1 MHDRTIRLLLVD
13 DDEDDYV
20 LTRDLLA
27 DIPDFRF
34 ELDWISDPEAALEEI
49 SRGRHDLHLIDYSL
63 GRLDGLGL
71 IHAAVARGCTAPMI
85 LLTGLGDRA
94 IDIGAMRAGAADFLE
109 KWHLD
114 ARLLER
120 SIRYSLQEKQHADDL
135 ERRVRERT
143 AELARANQE
152 LESQVADRIRA
163 EEALRA
169 ADRRK
174 DEYLST
180 LAHELR
186 NPLAPIRNALEIMRL
201 SGNAPATV
209 ETSRAMIDRQVK
221 HLVRLIDD
229 LMDVARISRGL
240 IKLKIDAVDVGS
252 VVASAVEGVRS
263 VLNKS
268 RHELHVAVPEETL
281 TLRADATRLAQILHN
296 LLHNAAKYT
305 EPGGVIHLSAGR
317 EGDDAVFRVKDNGL
331 GVPEDMLDTI
341 FEAFTQ
347 VNRTGDSVPSGLG
360 IGLSLVKT
368 LVELH
373 GGRVEAQSEGASKG
387 SEFTVRIPL
396 GRPGETD
403 DPTWDP
409 GRRS

>member
-49 SRGRHDLHLIDYSL
+49 SKGRHDLHLIDYSL

-94 IDIGAMRAGAADFLE
+94 IDIGAMQAGAADFLE

-143 AELARANQE
+143 AELARANRE
-152 LESQVADRIRA
+152 LEAQVADRIRA

-240 IKLKIDAVDVGS
+240 IKLKIDTVDVGS
-252 VVASAVEGVRS
+252 VVASAVESVRPIIS
-263 VLNKS
+263 KS
-268 RHELHVAVPEETL
+268 GHDLRVAVPEESL
-281 TLRADATRLAQILHN
+281 TLRADATRLAQVLHN

-305 EPGGVIHLSAGR
+305 DPGGLIQLSAAR
-317 EGDDAVFRVKDNGL
+317 EGGDVVFRVKDDGL
-331 GVPEDMLDTI
+331 GVPEDMLETI
-341 FEAFTQ
+341 FEIFTQ
-347 VNRTGDSVPSGLG
+347 VDRADDSIPSGLG

-368 LVELH
+368 LVKLH
-373 GGRVEAQSEGASKG
+373 GGRVEARSEGPGEG
-387 SEFTVRIPL
+387 SEFTVRIPM
-396 GRPGETD
+396 GRSEEADG
-403 DPTWDP
+403 PT
-409 GRRS
+409 

>member
-1 MHDRTIRLLLVD
+1 MYDRPLRLLLID

-27 DIPDFRF
+27 DIPELRF
-34 ELDWISDPEAALEEI
+34 ELDWIADPEAGLEEMV
-49 SRGRHDLHLIDYSL
+49 RGRHDLHLIDYSL
-63 GRLDGLGL
+63 GKLDGLGL
-71 IHAAVARGCTAPMI
+71 IQAAVARGCPAPMI

-94 IDIGAMRAGAADFLE
+94 VDIRAMRAGAADFLE

-114 ARLLER
+114 AKLLER
-120 SIRYSLQEKQHADDL
+120 SIRYSLQEKQHADEL

-143 AELARANQE
+143 AELARTNEA
-152 LESQVADRIRA
+152 LEAQMAERIRA

-169 ADRRK
+169 VDRRK

-201 SGNAPATV
+201 AGDASPTIEA
-209 ETSRAMIDRQVK
+209 SRAMIDRQVK

-240 IKLKIDAVDVGS
+240 IKLKLDSVDVGH
-252 VVASAVEGVRS
+252 VVSTAVESVRPFVS
-263 VLNKS
+263 KAEHKLRV
-268 RHELHVAVPEETL
+268 VVPDEPL
-281 TLRADATRLAQILHN
+281 TLRADPTRISQVLHN
-296 LLHNAAKYT
+296 LLHNAAKFT
-305 EPGGVIHLSAGR
+305 DLGGEIQLLVAR
-317 EGDDAVFRVKDNGL
+317 EGEEVVFRVKDNGI
-331 GVPEDMLDTI
+331 GIAGDMLEKI
-341 FEAFTQ
+341 FEIFTQ
-347 VNRTGDSVPSGLG
+347 VDRRRDSVASGLG

-373 GGRVEAQSEGASKG
+373 GGRIEARSDGLGKG

-396 GRPGETD
+396 DGLEQQGGPSR
-403 DPTWDP
+403 
-409 GRRS
+409 

>member
-27 DIPDFRF
+27 DIPDIRF
-34 ELDWISDPEAALEEI
+34 ELDWISDAETALEEMA
-49 SRGRHDLHLIDYSL
+49 RGRHDLHLIDYSL

-71 IHAAVARGCTAPMI
+71 IHAAVARGCTTPMI
-85 LLTGLGDRA
+85 LLTGLGDRT

-120 SIRYSLQEKQHADDL
+120 SIRYSLQEKEHADDL

-143 AELARANQE
+143 TELARTNVA
-152 LESQVADRIRA
+152 LEAQIAERIRA

-201 SGNAPATV
+201 AGNAPATV
-209 ETSRAMIDRQVK
+209 EASRAMIDRQVK
-221 HLVRLIDD
+221 HLVHLIDD

-240 IKLKIDAVDVGS
+240 IKLKIDAVDVGY
-252 VVASAVEGVRS
+252 VVSTAVESVRPF
-263 VLNKS
+263 VNKAG
-268 RHELHVAVPEETL
+268 HQLVVVVPEAPMTL
-281 TLRADATRLAQILHN
+281 MADATRLAQILQN

-305 EPGGVIHLSAGR
+305 APGGEIRLSAGR
-317 EGDDAVFRVKDNGL
+317 EGEDVVFRVKDNGR
-331 GVPEDMLDTI
+331 GVPEDMLEKI
-341 FEAFTQ
+341 FESFTQ
-347 VNRTGDSVPSGLG
+347 VSRSGDEVASGLG

-373 GGRVEAQSEGASKG
+373 GGRVDARSDGPGKG

-396 GRPGETD
+396 THPDETD
-403 DPTWDP
+403 DPT
-409 GRRS
+409 